1 MSVLQFLFV
10 YDKDEIELHVPCPAD
25 LSIVLAQV
33 VLFSPNGSF
42 LFDHFFVIS
51 VAGGGSFVGFCL
63 FHRFSCFF
71 IEILDETVAEAEVV
85 GKLLLLG

>member
-1 MSVLQFLFV
+1 MLQFLFV
-10 YDKDEIELHVPCPAD
+10 CDRDEGELHVSGPAD

-33 VLFSPNGSF
+33 VLLSPNGSF

-51 VAGGGSFVGFCL
+51 VAGRGTFVGFCL
-63 FHRFSCFF
+63 FHCFSSFF
-71 IEILDETVAEAEVV
+71 VEILDETVAEAEVV